1 MCVRVYNVL
10 HISFHIYVYD
20 VFEISKCTGSFFS
33 GLDMLSL
40 KDVLLHSV
48 LVLTIEVLIDQQLK
62 LPFLKRCSP

>member
-1 MCVRVYNVL
+1 MCVCLCRCMCVCVYNVL
-10 HISFHIYVYD
+10 HISSHIYVYD

-48 LVLTIEVLIDQQLK
+48 LVLMIEVLIDQQL
-62 LPFLKRCSP
+62 